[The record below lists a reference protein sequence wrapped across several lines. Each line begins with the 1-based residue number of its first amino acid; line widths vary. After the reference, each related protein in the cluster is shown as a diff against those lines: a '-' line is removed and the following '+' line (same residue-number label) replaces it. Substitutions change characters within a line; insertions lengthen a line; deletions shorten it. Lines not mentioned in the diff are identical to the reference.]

1 MPKKIMICFDG
12 TCNHPSGAK
21 QEREWFGL
29 FGDVEDNGITNVLKL
44 HVLFGGNL
52 RNEIGRNKDQHS
64 FYYSG
69 VGTYGNKIQKIF
81 NAGFAPENLDVRRII
96 KTAGA
101 DLTENYKPD
110 DEIFIFGFSRGAA
123 IARRFAAVI
132 DKYIPVVDGKKPVR
146 FLGVFDTVASIGF
159 PNLDDTSK
167 PVSDVV
173 FETNG
178 VSDHV
183 EEALH
188 LVAMDERRTAFL
200 PTLMQQEDKVT
211 EIWFPGAHADVG
223 GGFWFDGLSD
233 VTLEYMKNKL
243 SKDLGVEILDLE
255 GEEGVQYG
263 GLVAADGSYEIDKDD
278 LLIKPNFK
286 GKSHQQDRFAPIAE
300 MTLSTRDVR
309 VIPDPENPGLPL
321 IHHSIGRRIELL
333 TDYRPRALKGITHS
347 VVEADGSTSGETKRG
362 VWDYIEPLQSVA

>member
-1 MPKKIMICFDG
+1 MSKKIMICFDG
-12 TCNHPSGAK
+12 TCNHPSDAK

-29 FGDVEDNGITNVLKL
+29 FGDIEDNGITNVLKL

-52 RNEIGRNKDQHS
+52 QNDGEDVPGQRS

-81 NAGFAPENLDVRRII
+81 NAGFSPENLDVRRII

-101 DLTENYKPD
+101 DLSDNYD
-110 DEIFIFGFSRGAA
+110 AGDEIFIFGFSRGAA

-132 DKYIPVVDGKKPVR
+132 DKYIEVADGEQPVH

-200 PTLMQQEDKVT
+200 PTLMQQEEKVT

-233 VTLEYMKNKL
+233 VTLNYMKNKL
-243 SKDLGVEILDLE
+243 ASGLGVTLLNEDQID
-255 GEEGVQYG
+255 YG
-263 GLVAADGSYEIDKDD
+263 DLVAADGSYQIDKDD
-278 LLIKPNFK
+278 VMIKPNIK

-309 VIPDPENPGLPL
+309 TIPEDPAQPEPPL
-321 IHHSIGRRIELL
+321 IHEAVGRRIELL
-333 TDYRPRALKGITHS
+333 TDYRPRALKGITHC
-347 VVEADGSTSGETKRG
+347 VVDTDGATSDETKHG
-362 VWDYIEPLQSVA
+362 VWDYIAPLESVA